1 MFSTCGKQ
9 ARSLFIGPFLRP
21 SRQVKIPLAI
31 FHKYH
36 RFSTEPPS
44 SRDDNSDVTSYKSS
58 NIPNNNNA
66 SNEEYPKS
74 KASSFAFTK
83 MIMKRKT
90 SKVSTV
96 IEPPI
101 GGRPFRNFRTS
112 GDANYNSSNNLR
124 CLAPKTK
131 RIFVNAQNNDQQ
143 QNLPHHR
150 NQQDNIAS
158 PSSLLSTIK
167 PVDQYGSYP
176 IIAINVSRS
185 IDLSKVIANV
195 FTTKGVRK
203 MRERLSVVLQLQPN
217 SDTTETARFVA
228 VFGYGSV
235 VFFNVSPKETAQL
248 IQDIKRYSIGT
259 VLSGKERKERYCVHV
274 HPPRISAKKNDSSG
288 FGIDIAIDEESDNT
302 VNDIVTG
309 DYCIVPELNM
319 KCVDVISNIMAQ
331 SVALDAYNDTVD
343 QLLADFERINT
354 KVTVEGN
361 LTTVDRDKMFRAVAQ
376 NNTIFLRLTKVGIKD
391 RVDTAWNL
399 SQYENVDEGMRE
411 EFDIDRRFDHIE
423 FKLNLIQQN
432 AKFFLEVLANQKSN
446 SLEWIIIVL
455 ILLECV
461 LMCIEMSGLGGPF
474 FKLFLN

>member
-1 MFSTCGKQ
+1 MFFTCGKQ
-9 ARSLFIGPFLRP
+9 ARSLFVGRP
-21 SRQVKIPLAI
+21 SRQVKIPLAQ
-31 FHKYH
+31 FHEYH

-44 SRDDNSDVTSYKSS
+44 SNDDNSDVTSY
-58 NIPNNNNA
+58 
-66 SNEEYPKS
+66 
-74 KASSFAFTK
+74 
-83 MIMKRKT
+83 KT

-101 GGRPFRNFRTS
+101 RGRPFRNFRAP
-112 GDANYNSSNNLR
+112 GAGNYNSSNNLR
-124 CLAPKTK
+124 RLAPKTK
-131 RIFVNAQNNDQQ
+131 RIFVNAHNNDQQ

-176 IIAINVSRS
+176 VIAINVSRS
-185 IDLSKVIANV
+185 IDLSKVTANV

-203 MRERLSVVLQLQPN
+203 MRERLSVVLQLQSN

-288 FGIDIAIDEESDNT
+288 FGVDIAIDEENDNT